1 MVPVE
6 VCMIVCLSGT
16 CVVSVTSKLY
26 LAIRTWGISATCL
39 TVLLQ
44 IRYCYFFSFLFFMWQ
59 AIILI
64 FSIFYTLLSRK
75 LFCSLTIFHHTFS
88 DWFCVVLDWGSY
100 LFYCV
105 VKFYTY

>member
-44 IRYCYFFSFLFFMWQ
+44 IRYCYFFSFLFFYV
-59 AIILI
+59 AGDNSYFFDFL
-64 FSIFYTLLSRK
+64 YA
-75 LFCSLTIFHHTFS
+75 TFAK
-88 DWFCVVLDWGSY
+88 VVL
-100 LFYCV
+100 
-105 VKFYTY
+105 